1 MLESIFDEF
10 QANQQKEKKHR
21 PNQQVDT
28 NLKLNDIFP
37 PDYEP
42 TSDFESLI
50 NKKSLIG
57 NYYRE
62 QFKSA
67 IKKLPNPL
75 INNDNEINLVA
86 EKYFNK
92 YNDDSNLFTSILV
105 DLSKHD
111 RFAKYSDIN
120 NHTVSDLK
128 ELTYTTSPS
137 SSLDWKAIAILE
149 SRQQQ
154 IAIILSKDFKNA
166 LAMLVEEEKLSHY
179 DLTKLIGITR
189 AMLSQWKDRPLEKV
203 RTKSEKSIGRLLFA
217 WKYWLHVSKGDI
229 LGPFIR
235 YIPEGSTVSL
245 IDLLSN
251 ENVTEEEIALFLDRL
266 ANYAETNRN
275 ASLRHRR
282 EIGGLPDGAHRFDL
296 VL

>member
-1 MLESIFDEF
+1 MPQTNFKGS
-10 QANQQKEKKHR
+10 QANQQK
-21 PNQQVDT
+21 NLQQAIQQANT
-28 NLKLNDIFP
+28 SLKLNEIYP
-37 PDYEP
+37 TDYKP
-42 TSDFESLI
+42 TSDFNNL
-50 NKKSLIG
+50 
-57 NYYRE
+57 
-62 QFKSA
+62 
-67 IKKLPNPL
+67 IKKESSIKNPL
-75 INNDNEINLVA
+75 YLETESNIERRPNYSVNNDHTICLLTTKHPDQQKDN
-86 EKYFNK
+86 
-92 YNDDSNLFTSILV
+92 SNLLTSIFL

-203 RTKSEKSIGRLLFA
+203 RTKSEKRIGRLLFA

-229 LGPFIR
+229 LGPLIR

-251 ENVTEEEIALFLDRL
+251 ENVTEEEITLFLDRL